1 MKIYMQRIGMIRREI
16 NSKNSTLDL
25 DIDWSI
31 EYVHKD
37 QKNMDFNIILKSMQD
52 FSLKID
58 GYLKLNSDED
68 FNQEEISKLIFQK
81 ACSVFMDM
89 ISITRESTHILSNC
103 EDSYGFDSAHIQSTL
118 IN

>member
-1 MKIYMQRIGMIRREI
+1 MKICMQKIGMIRQEI
-16 NSKNSTLDL
+16 NSKNSTLNL

-37 QKNMDFNIILKSMQD
+37 QKDIDFNIILKSMQD
-52 FSLKID
+52 FSVKIE

-68 FNQEEISKLIFQK
+68 FKQEEISQLIFQK
-81 ACSVFMDM
+81 ALSVFMDM